1 MCFRWRAFI
10 TDYISTSK
18 SEVAFMGL
26 DLEADKLR
34 INAELRVMMA
44 VTKIKMNQTQTNITR
59 HILSLQTGTKRFMQ
73 LKIKIVPVNRGNWL
87 TGL

>member
-34 INAELRVMMA
+34 INAELRVMIA
-44 VTKIKMNQTQTNITR
+44 E
-59 HILSLQTGTKRFMQ
+59 L
-73 LKIKIVPVNRGNWL
+73 
-87 TGL
+87 